1 MRSDS
6 QEPREGWR
14 HGTCAVVGS
23 SGSLLETQ
31 FGDLID
37 EHDAV
42 FRLHNAPTRLVEKHV
57 GSKTTLDYVNS
68 FPHLRNPG
76 ILPRQETHLL
86 HGMTIELFEPTA
98 EEDRGSA
105 KYMGWVDGH
114 VKISHSRPRGK
125 TSAGAS

>member
-1 MRSDS
+1 MNRG
-6 QEPREGWR
+6 P
-14 HGTCAVVGS
+14 
-23 SGSLLETQ
+23 TQ
-31 FGDLID
+31 GF
-37 EHDAV
+37 
-42 FRLHNAPTRLVEKHV
+42 EKHV